1 MAYRTI
7 IIKGDGV
14 GVEAVANAA
23 ITPGMVCQLMST
35 GKVRAHANAGQN
47 AEALIAIEDE
57 LQGREIGTAYS
68 ADNVVLMR
76 RFQPGDEFYGLIND
90 GENIAIGDYLESA
103 GNGKLRKH
111 TADSAGAVEYPNAI
125 IGVALEAVDMSD
137 SSAADPS
144 GRCIV
149 RVT

>member
-7 IIKGDGV
+7 MIKGDGV

-23 ITPGMVCQLMST
+23 ITPGMVCELMST

-57 LQGREIGTAYS
+57 LQGKEISQAYA
-68 ADNVVLMR
+68 ADNIVLLR
-76 RFQPGDEFYGLIND
+76 NYRAGDEFYGLIANGEDVSIGNFLESD
-90 GENIAIGDYLESA
+90 GEGRLQV
-103 GNGKLRKH
+103 H
-111 TADSAGAVEYPNAI
+111 TADSAGAVEFPNAI
-125 IGVALEAVDMSD
+125 VGVALENVDMSD
-137 SSAADPS
+137 SSDADPS

-149 RVT
+149 RVS